1 MIAMIKLFIRGSA
14 PPFQG
19 LFQIL
24 KWYIFFT
31 LLSFQAGGR
40 GHKEPQSFF
49 GGGAISHSY
58 ATDPNYVTQEEN
70 DMTVTLMITVK
81 ETES

>member
-1 MIAMIKLFIRGSA
+1 M
-14 PPFQG
+14 
-19 LFQIL
+19 
-24 KWYIFFT
+24 
-31 LLSFQAGGR
+31 GGGTKSPR
-40 GHKEPQSFF
+40 VFFF

-58 ATDPNYVTQEEN
+58 ATDPNYVTQEET